1 MHQSTL
7 ARLAHGY
14 AISITLIAGTEDEIE
29 ELIDGLTFS
38 STGR

>member
-7 ARLAHGY
+7 ATLSHGY
-14 AISITLIAGTEDEIE
+14 AVSITLIAGTEDEIE

-38 STGR
+38 APGK